1 MTLRFVVL
9 EDMGMRPR
17 TLTAICKVMTSP
29 GGDAFAAFAPEDWLM
44 IPPDIAE
51 FGPSDLAAVDAI
63 FVDFDLQSS
72 KTAGH
77 TSWDSFSLV
86 SGVEFVPR
94 TGMSALLYV
103 RELMETEEY
112 RSARASYV
120 AGLPEDQRQWLGA
133 SGITRLFSFVEAQDP
148 VSRLFVAAAASWFG
162 ATYFNAQHDLHS
174 PDALQAA
181 VRQLATGADDPL
193 SDRQA
198 RSYRTSV
205 ARAFDDLLTTEFRG
219 RNQQLIPSQHEW
231 PSNFDLYRIY
241 LEHRGKIGF
250 GQWRDPVGFRDA
262 VFEVCGIEL
271 EPRNVPPASAGPVFS
286 RMQVA
291 LESFHAST
299 DPNAKDWQDWSENDH
314 DPRAE
319 EWPDWD
325 GLKSHDEMLDYL
337 QSSRLFWTSGDVQA
351 AYQEHVRRTGQSQ

>member
-29 GGDAFAAFAPEDWLM
+29 GGDAFAALAPEDWLM

-120 AGLPEDQRQWLGA
+120 AGLPEDQRRWLGA
-133 SGITRLFSFVEAQDP
+133 SGITRLF
-148 VSRLFVAAAASWFG
+148 
-162 ATYFNAQHDLHS
+162 
-174 PDALQAA
+174 
-181 VRQLATGADDPL
+181 
-193 SDRQA
+193 
-198 RSYRTSV
+198 
-205 ARAFDDLLTTEFRG
+205 
-219 RNQQLIPSQHEW
+219 
-231 PSNFDLYRIY
+231 
-241 LEHRGKIGF
+241 
-250 GQWRDPVGFRDA
+250 
-262 VFEVCGIEL
+262 
-271 EPRNVPPASAGPVFS
+271 
-286 RMQVA
+286 
-291 LESFHAST
+291 
-299 DPNAKDWQDWSENDH
+299 
-314 DPRAE
+314 
-319 EWPDWD
+319 
-325 GLKSHDEMLDYL
+325 
-337 QSSRLFWTSGDVQA
+337 
-351 AYQEHVRRTGQSQ
+351 